1 MMSEQLTRLKEK
13 RAGFILV
20 FLCAALLI
28 WLDQWTK
35 KLALAHLK
43 DQPEIVIWK
52 GVFEL
57 RYLENRGAAFGM
69 LQGRQVFFF
78 LVAVIVLAGVGYA
91 FYRMPFNRHYLP
103 LWACLVLL
111 VSGALGNM
119 IDRISRQFLVDFL
132 YFSLIDFP
140 IFNVADCYVT
150 VSAILLVFLVTWRYD
165 EGDLAVFSWKKGES
179 L

>member
-1 MMSEQLTRLKEK
+1 M
-13 RAGFILV
+13 
-20 FLCAALLI
+20 
-28 WLDQWTK
+28 
-35 KLALAHLK
+35 
-43 DQPEIVIWK
+43 
-52 GVFEL
+52 
-57 RYLENRGAAFGM
+57 
-69 LQGRQVFFF
+69 
-78 LVAVIVLAGVGYA
+78 VAVIVLAGVGYA
-91 FYRMPFNRHYLP
+91 FCRMPFNRHYLP

-119 IDRISRQFLVDFL
+119 IDRISRQFVVDFL

>member
-91 FYRMPFNRHYLP
+91 FCRMPFNRHYLP

-119 IDRISRQFLVDFL
+119 IDRISRQFVVDFL
-132 YFSLIDFP
+132 YFCLIDFP

>member
-20 FLCAALLI
+20 FLCTALLI

-35 KLALAHLK
+35 KLALVHLK
-43 DQPEIVIWK
+43 DQPEIILWK

-91 FYRMPFNRHYLP
+91 FCRMPFNRHYLP
-103 LWACLVLL
+103 LWGCLVLL

-119 IDRISRQFLVDFL
+119 IDRISRQFVVDFL

-150 VSAILLVFLVTWRYD
+150 VAAFCLIALVMWYYKDEDWDVFL
-165 EGDLAVFSWKKGES
+165 WKRKDG
-179 L
+179 